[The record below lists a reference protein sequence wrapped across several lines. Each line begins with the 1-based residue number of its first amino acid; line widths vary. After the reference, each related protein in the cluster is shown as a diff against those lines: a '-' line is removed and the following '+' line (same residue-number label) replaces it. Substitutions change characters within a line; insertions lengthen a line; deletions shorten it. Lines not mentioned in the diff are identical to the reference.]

1 MMSSGG
7 SHNVS
12 CQPRPTS
19 MLRHISAL
27 CCTLAREEDA
37 ATMAEYALL
46 IALIA
51 MVVALTLLNIGNA
64 VKTKFSSVSSC
75 LAANSNC

>member
-1 MMSSGG
+1 MRSSGG
-7 SHNVS
+7 LHGAV
-12 CQPRPTS
+12 CQPQPIS
-19 MLRHISAL
+19 ALRHIASLCRAL
-27 CCTLAREEDA
+27 VRDEDA

-75 LAANSNC
+75 LAANTNC

>member
-1 MMSSGG
+1 MTSSRG
-7 SHNVS
+7 SHNAS
-12 CQPRPTS
+12 CQPQPMS
-19 MLRHISAL
+19 VLRRVASL
-27 CCTLAREEDA
+27 CCALAREEDA

>member
-1 MMSSGG
+1 MMSSDSQCAVG
-7 SHNVS
+7 S
-12 CQPRPTS
+12 TS
-19 MLRHISAL
+19 GAMHVMRRAWSV
-27 CCTLAREEDA
+27 CCTFVVQDDA

-51 MVVALTLLNIGNA
+51 MVIAVTLLNIATA

-75 LAANSNC
+75 LAANSTC